1 MNLTDMARNLKNSLT
16 LKQNK
21 QGRVLQWLN
30 ETYGVQEKESDSD
43 QEKVWTNSFT
53 FQYRSF

>member
-1 MNLTDMARNLKNSLT
+1 MARNLKNSLT
-16 LKQNK
+16 LKLNK
-21 QGRVLQWLN
+21 QGRGLQWLN

-43 QEKVWTNSFT
+43 QEKIWTNSFT